1 MTALIIAASVI
12 TVITVLLLL
21 PVTLC
26 LTAKDG
32 DFRSEVTLAGAIRL
46 YPKRGKQAAPQE
58 KTQEPETQQSNAN
71 AFLEAVQRLGLSFSE
86 WLEVA
91 KTAIKALGRL
101 ARKLKAPTFRFRCLI
116 SADDPYE
123 TVMRY
128 NYANT
133 ALYTLMPLLKQ
144 RLDIEDSDVSVGTDF
159 DSGKTAI
166 ELYAK
171 LYLRIG
177 ALLLA
182 PIAVL
187 STLVRIFF
195 RHKIDRIKERK
206 ALKWKINSAS

>member
-12 TVITVLLLL
+12 AVITVLLLL

-187 STLVRIFF
+187 STLVRIYF

>member
-12 TVITVLLLL
+12 AVITVLLLL

-91 KTAIKALGRL
+91 KAAIKALGRL

-144 RLDIEDSDVSVGTDF
+144 RLDIKDSDVSVATDF
-159 DSGKTAI
+159 DSCKTAI

-187 STLVRIFF
+187 STLVRIYF

>member
-12 TVITVLLLL
+12 AVITVLLLL

-71 AFLEAVQRLGLSFSE
+71 TFLEAVQRLGLSFSE

-101 ARKLKAPTFRFRCLI
+101 AQKLKAPTFRFRCLI

-144 RLDIEDSDVSVGTDF
+144 RLDIEDSHVSVGTDF

-187 STLVRIFF
+187 STLVRIYF

>member
-1 MTALIIAASVI
+1 M
-12 TVITVLLLL
+12 
-21 PVTLC
+21 
-26 LTAKDG
+26 
-32 DFRSEVTLAGAIRL
+32 
-46 YPKRGKQAAPQE
+46 
-58 KTQEPETQQSNAN
+58 
-71 AFLEAVQRLGLSFSE
+71 
-86 WLEVA
+86 
-91 KTAIKALGRL
+91 
-101 ARKLKAPTFRFRCLI
+101 
-116 SADDPYE
+116 
-123 TVMRY
+123 
-128 NYANT
+128 
-133 ALYTLMPLLKQ
+133 LKQ

-187 STLVRIFF
+187 STLVRIYF